1 MNFLRSFQREL
12 QQNSPSPERLAVYIA
27 GMAYPKLDVDEELAR
42 IDQIVSLVKRAL
54 MGIPPGQERA
64 MRFLDVLYYDLGFVG
79 NQEHY
84 YEPNN
89 SFLNIVLQRRVGLPI
104 MLSLIYTVVGNRLDI
119 NVTGMGFPGHFM
131 IRYEDEVGTWFL
143 DPFHGKLL
151 EREEIDGYLSALL
164 GQRVILTAENF
175 VPVSAVALARRILYN
190 LRNVYVKHQ
199 AFTMAMRVSEYLL
212 AIDPMDGNIW
222 QERGLLFYR
231 EEDWEAASYNLRR
244 YLYLSGRLMV
254 AHGLSEPNDDA
265 ALDVIQPYEE
275 EIMEIYYQV
284 EEMRKRVN

>member
-1 MNFLRSFQREL
+1 MDFLRHFHREL
-12 QQNSPSPERLAVYIA
+12 QTHSPAPERLAIYIA
-27 GMAYPKLDVDEELAR
+27 GMAYPKLDVEEELAR
-42 IDQIVSLVKRAL
+42 ITQIVRLVERAL
-54 MGIPPGQERA
+54 MGIAPGQERA

-79 NQEHY
+79 NHEHY

-89 SFLNIVLQRRVGLPI
+89 SYLNIVLQRRVGLPI
-104 MLSLIYTVVGNRLDI
+104 MLSLIYMVVGHRLGMS
-119 NVTGMGFPGHFM
+119 VTGMGFPGHFM
-131 IRYEDEVGTWFL
+131 VRYEDEAGIWFL

-151 EREEIDGYLSALL
+151 EQEEIDGYLSALL
-164 GQRVILTAENF
+164 GQRVMLTPENLL
-175 VPVSAVALARRILYN
+175 PVSAVALARRILYN
-190 LRNVYVKHQ
+190 LRNVYIKHQ

-231 EEDWEAASYNLRR
+231 EENWELASYNLRR

-254 AHGLSEPNDDA
+254 AHGLSEPSSDMP
-265 ALDVIQPYEE
+265 LDIVQPYEE
-275 EIMEIYYQV
+275 EIMEIYHQV

>member
-1 MNFLRSFQREL
+1 MNFLQQFDREL
-12 QQNSPSPERLAVYIA
+12 QQNAPAPERLAMYIA
-27 GMAYPKLDVDEELAR
+27 GMAYPSLNVPEELSR
-42 IDQIVSLVKRAL
+42 LEQVVSLVERAL
-54 MGIPPGQERA
+54 VGIAPGQERA
-64 MRFLDVLYYDLGFVG
+64 LRFLDVLYYDLGFVG
-79 NQEHY
+79 NHEHY

-89 SFLNIVLQRRVGLPI
+89 SFLNVVLQRRVGLPI
-104 MLSLIYTVVGNRLDI
+104 MLSLIYMTVGKELGI
-119 NVTGMGFPGHFM
+119 SIKGMGFPGHFM
-131 IRYEDEVGTWFL
+131 VRYEDEVGAWFL

-151 EREEIDGYLSALL
+151 ERDELDGYLSALL
-164 GQRVILTAENF
+164 GQRVSLTPDNF
-175 VPVSAVALARRILYN
+175 VPVTPVDLARRILYN
-190 LRNVYVKHQ
+190 LRNVYIKHQ

-244 YLYLSGRLMV
+244 YPYLAGRLMV
-254 AHGLSEPNDDA
+254 AHGLSQPTGEPPFE
-265 ALDVIQPYEE
+265 VVQPYEE

>member
-1 MNFLRSFQREL
+1 MNFLRCFRREL
-12 QQNSPSPERLAVYIA
+12 EEPAPAPERLALYIA
-27 GMAYPKLDVDEELAR
+27 GMAFPSLDVEEELAR
-42 IDQIVSLVKRAL
+42 IAQMTTTVERAL
-54 MGIPPGQERA
+54 IGVNPGQERA
-64 MRFLDVLYYDLGFVG
+64 ARFLDVLYYDLGFVG
-79 NQEHY
+79 NSKEY

-104 MLSLIYTVVGNRLDI
+104 MLSLVYITIGRQLGLT
-119 NVTGMGFPGHFM
+119 VTGMGFPGHFM
-131 IRYEDEVGTWFL
+131 ARYEDEIGIWYL

-151 EREEIDGYLSALL
+151 EETEIDGYLTALL
-164 GQRVILTAENF
+164 GQRVVLSPDNLI
-175 VPVSAVALARRILYN
+175 PVTPIALARRILYN
-190 LRNVYVKHQ
+190 LRNVYIRHQ

-212 AIDPMDGNIW
+212 AIDPTDGTVW
-222 QERGLLFYR
+222 QERGLIYYR

-254 AHGLSEPNDDA
+254 AHGLSEPSPD
-265 ALDVIQPYEE
+265 LPTELIHPYEE